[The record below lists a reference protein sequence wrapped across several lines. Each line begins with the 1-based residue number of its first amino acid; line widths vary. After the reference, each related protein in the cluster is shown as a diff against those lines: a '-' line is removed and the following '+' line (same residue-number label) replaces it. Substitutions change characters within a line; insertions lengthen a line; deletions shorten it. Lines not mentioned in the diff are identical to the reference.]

1 MTTTWSLKGITA
13 DRGQCDHCGRTLAR
27 LFRVVN
33 PDGAEMVVGRVCS
46 AKLTGYSWSIA
57 LAERIEAG
65 RIVRAAAVAK
75 FGTLYTDTLARAY
88 AHAGESADSTQGA
101 YGDIAEGMERGWLT
115 ADGARAMLAQ
125 VAA

>member
-1 MTTTWSLKGITA
+1 MTTTWKLQGITA

-33 PDGAEMVVGRVCS
+33 PEGAEMVVGRTCS
-46 AKLTGYSWSIA
+46 AKLTGYSWSVA
-57 LAERIEAG
+57 QAKQIESQ
-65 RIVRAAAVAK
+65 RIVRAAAVDH
-75 FGTLYTDTLARAY
+75 FGALYTDTLALAY
-88 AHAGESADSTQGA
+88 AHAAQHGTQGA
-101 YGDIAEGMERGWLT
+101 FGDIAEGMEKRWLT